1 VRSKPRD
8 LTGTLALFEAIG
20 SDRHLDFAE
29 ICDTEAPLAN
39 RMWEVYVAE
48 FGCLV
53 GATGDSAFR
62 RFDHPAR
69 QTGRVVWPAGSA
81 VLVVGTG
88 PSLFTRQD
96 ELRRVR
102 DRFSLVTSLRGASA
116 LEALGLVPDLVL
128 MCEASP
134 LDATLTLQTAR
145 AAGLPAVLGA
155 APGPLVAADERTP
168 RELVDDLPPDRLFV
182 PEHCPSW
189 GWWPA
194 AAVAMALQGGS
205 RTVALL
211 GVDAGSRDGEHG
223 SFQPLVALLE
233 LLAALGTLE
242 GVDFFDC
249 GVDGAPK
256 VGWLP
261 RPLGDVHGS
270 ASPQVEVERAA
281 RPTVR
286 ERLADERQTLER
298 IKDLVVNVRDL
309 YQGTAGRGSRA
320 SEMLWDEML
329 EWGEDPWLR
338 RAMQERLG
346 LTFLPAFWRLARSET
361 TSRSRARTQAIV
373 LALDELFTQCDRLE
387 AAVAAGLRS
396 CRGVEV

>member
-1 VRSKPRD
+1 MRSKPRD
-8 LTGTLALFEAIG
+8 LTGSLARFEAIG
-20 SDRHLDFAE
+20 SDRHLDLGE
-29 ICDTEAPLAN
+29 ICNTDAPLAN
-39 RMWEVYVAE
+39 RMWEVYAAE

-62 RFDHPAR
+62 RLDHPAT
-69 QTGRVVWPAGSA
+69 QTGRVVWPTGSA

-88 PSLFTRQD
+88 PSLLARQD

-116 LEALGLVPDLVL
+116 LEAIGLAPDLVL
-128 MCEASP
+128 MSEASP

-182 PEHCPSW
+182 PSYCPSW

-211 GVDAGSRDGEHG
+211 GIDAGSRDGERG

-233 LLAALGTLE
+233 LLADLGARE

-249 GVDGAPK
+249 GVNGAPK

-261 RPLGDVHGS
+261 RRLADVSGS
-270 ASPQVEVERAA
+270 ASPDVELERAA
-281 RPTVR
+281 RPSVR
-286 ERLADERQTLER
+286 ERLADERQTLDR
-298 IKDLVVNVRDL
+298 INDLTANVRDH
-309 YQGTAGRGSRA
+309 YQGAAGSGSRA
-320 SEMLWDEML
+320 SGMLWDEML
-329 EWGEDPWLR
+329 EWGKEPWVR
-338 RAMQERLG
+338 RAMQEGLG
-346 LTFLPAFWRLARSET
+346 LTFLPAFWRLARSEPT
-361 TSRSRARTQAIV
+361 CRSRARTQAIV
-373 LALDELFTQCDRLE
+373 LALDELFPQCDRLD
-387 AAVAAGLRS
+387 AAVDTGLRS